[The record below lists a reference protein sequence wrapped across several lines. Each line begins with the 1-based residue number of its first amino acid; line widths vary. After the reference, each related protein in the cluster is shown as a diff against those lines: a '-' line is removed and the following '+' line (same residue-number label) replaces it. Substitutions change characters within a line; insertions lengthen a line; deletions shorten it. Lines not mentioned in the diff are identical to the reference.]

1 MEQEQVILVTGATG
15 RQGGAAVN
23 HLLADNW
30 RVRALT
36 RDPNRGAARD
46 LARRSADVVG
56 GNLDDRA
63 SMERTVE
70 GCYGV
75 LGVQQSLEIGFDAE
89 VRQGKLLAD
98 VAREAG
104 VQHFI
109 YSSVGGADRNSG
121 IPHFESKWQIEQYI
135 RSLDLPSTVLR
146 PVFFYDNFSSP
157 EYRDSIRNGILA
169 IPMEGDRPLQ
179 MIAVEDIGGFVA
191 LAFRRGQQ
199 FIGQSLEIAGDE
211 LTMPQVADIF
221 TRVTGKRVKFQQTPI
236 EQLEQSSREMAVMFR
251 WFNEQGYRANI
262 AGLREINPSL
272 MTFQDWAMNVW
283 RLVAATAA

>member
-30 RVRALT
+30 RV
-36 RDPNRGAARD
+36 GADAGPRQAPPGI
-46 LARRSADVVG
+46 LPGLPDVVG

-63 SMERTVE
+63 SMECAVE

-191 LAFRRGQQ
+191 LAFRRG
-199 FIGQSLEIAGDE
+199 
-211 LTMPQVADIF
+211 
-221 TRVTGKRVKFQQTPI
+221 
-236 EQLEQSSREMAVMFR
+236 SSSSV
-251 WFNEQGYRANI
+251 
-262 AGLREINPSL
+262 NPS
-272 MTFQDWAMNVW
+272 
-283 RLVAATAA
+283 RSPATN